1 MAGMGLR
8 LHGLGSCLHDRYMH
22 AAELGNMVQ
31 LFDGLQLTDRDFHSE
46 EKTMIIW
53 GIAISIGFSQAYSAR
68 RSLP

>member
-1 MAGMGLR
+1 
-8 LHGLGSCLHDRYMH
+8 MH

-53 GIAISIGFSQAYSAR
+53 GIAISIVFSQAYSAR